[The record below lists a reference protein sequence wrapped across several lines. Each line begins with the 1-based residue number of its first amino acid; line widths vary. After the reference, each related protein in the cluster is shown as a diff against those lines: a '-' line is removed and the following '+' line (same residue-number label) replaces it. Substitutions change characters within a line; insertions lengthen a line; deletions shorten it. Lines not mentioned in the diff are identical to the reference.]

1 MQPQLVADPYEP
13 LEVSA
18 TVPDWSRESCKPFEW
33 VPGRQVLRAIRDYQA
48 ALETDSPTAA
58 GRRRAAALRHRFWSA
73 LAACELPLTGHIGGG
88 LLVPHPNGIV
98 VHPDARIGP
107 NCILFQQVTIG
118 RGGKLPGAPVLVG
131 HVDVGAGARILGGVT
146 IGAHAKIG
154 ANAVV
159 LSDVP
164 AHATAVGIPARVI
177 TR

>member
-1 MQPQLVADPYEP
+1 MQPQPADPYESSD
-13 LEVSA
+13 VSA
-18 TVPDWSRESCKPFEW
+18 TVPDWSRETCKPLEW

-48 ALETDSPTAA
+48 ALGLDTPAA
-58 GRRRAAALRHRFWSA
+58 VARRRAAALRHRFWSA
-73 LAACELPLTGHIGGG
+73 VAACELPLMGHIQGG
-88 LLVPHPNGIV
+88 LMIPHPNGIV
-98 VHPDARIGP
+98 VHPEARIGP

-118 RGGKLPGAPVLVG
+118 RGGKQPGAPVLVG

-159 LSDVP
+159 LCDVP
-164 AHATAVGIPARVI
+164 AHATAVGAPARVL